1 MKKLTILLTIIIAST
16 FAFSQNKQSETIY
29 LSNGSIIKGNVIE
42 LTQEN
47 IKIQTSDGSI
57 YVYELAQVERI
68 VKNDIETNNPE
79 NNVATE
85 SHEISNS
92 PRPFIKGARFNGY
105 LDINLLLGGI
115 RVYDDPLSFDY
126 RKYIAIGQSPN
137 FSLGVRIFD
146 YGYIGFLSG
155 IEFMEFFDYDGKCE
169 GYLWMI
175 PFMVDARGYYPI
187 NEKLHPY
194 IQFAWGGGAVFA
206 DKKYYGTNWK
216 FRLGAGIDIKRL
228 SLGIG
233 WSNMGLCNQFFI
245 KVGAKIGKCK

>member
-1 MKKLTILLTIIIAST
+1 MN
-16 FAFSQNKQSETIY
+16 F
-29 LSNGSIIKGNVIE
+29 
-42 LTQEN
+42 
-47 IKIQTSDGSI
+47 
-57 YVYELAQVERI
+57 
-68 VKNDIETNNPE
+68 
-79 NNVATE
+79 
-85 SHEISNS
+85 
-92 PRPFIKGARFNGY
+92 
-105 LDINLLLGGI
+105 LLGGV
-115 RVYDDPLSFDY
+115 RVYDVQPNSLSY
-126 RKYIAIGQSPN
+126 KKYLAIGQSPN

-146 YGYIGFLSG
+146 YGYIGFMSG
-155 IEFMEFFDYDGKCE
+155 VEFTEFFDYVGNYK
-169 GYLWMI
+169 GFLWMI